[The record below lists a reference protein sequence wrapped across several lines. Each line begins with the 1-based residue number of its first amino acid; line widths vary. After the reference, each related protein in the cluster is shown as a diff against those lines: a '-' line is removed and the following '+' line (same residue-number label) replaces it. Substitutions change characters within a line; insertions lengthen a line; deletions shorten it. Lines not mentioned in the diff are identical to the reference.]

1 VEPIIQQE
9 TVIYSRR
16 TTNREMSKTI
26 KIKKNFKKDIDEAL
40 QEAPLEEHFIMR
52 FPIHIANQLRDPIRN
67 RQESIDLS
75 FQWKDGRHGKLVYQ
89 SKQFNTTLVDLPC
102 ITESLK
108 TIDNKQFYKVGN
120 VSQMVIVEKDR
131 YKGPKD
137 YLWPDGIV
145 YALKNVRSSRFRKR
159 MSKRIIEDVEKEV
172 ERLLAADLE
181 AEQVRYGI
189 FDFNG

>member
-1 VEPIIQQE
+1 
-9 TVIYSRR
+9 
-16 TTNREMSKTI
+16 MSKTI
-26 KIKKNFKKDIDEAL
+26 KIKKNFKKDIDGAL

-52 FPIHIANQLRDPIRN
+52 FPISIANQLRDPIRN
-67 RQESIDLS
+67 RQEGIDLS
-75 FQWKDGRHGKLVYQ
+75 FQWKDARHGKLVYQ

-120 VSQMVIVEKDR
+120 VSQMVIVEQDR

-145 YALKNVRSSRFRKR
+145 YALKNVRSNRFRKR

-189 FDFNG
+189 FLM